1 MTNKKN
7 RTLKQY
13 KQVGAEMR
21 LIKELGARLWV
32 DASQI
37 LSAPEQDKLR
47 RAFDKINEVCSRAD
61 SHLFQDHP
69 EVDDTYVDVFYG
81 NLSNEPRNETD
92 AEMIALARSVADDL
106 FSDTSAMRRSV

>member
-1 MTNKKN
+1 MANKKN
-7 RTLKQY
+7 RTLEQY
-13 KQVGAEMR
+13 KQIGAEMR

-37 LSAPEQDKLR
+37 LSAFEPDKLR

-69 EVDDTYVDVFYG
+69 EVDNTYVDVFYS
-81 NLSNEPRNETD
+81 NLSSEPRNETD
-92 AEMIALARSVADDL
+92 AGMIALAHSVADDL
-106 FSDTSAMRRSV
+106 FSGTSSM